1 MDFFLT
7 RWQTSLT
14 TLPDSGWTP
23 VRSTHPGLQILAGSL
38 VIRFMNSSHLM
49 DSEIFTIFE
58 LKTLTISLISENE
71 SEVEVMTSSRPPSAV
86 DPMFNESLNLSPVR
100 AGVGDGD
107 DKPRIESLDPD
118 VSSSQ
123 VMLHYDNGVSL
134 RLSTDHIYN
143 LRLC

>member
-1 MDFFLT
+1 
-7 RWQTSLT
+7 
-14 TLPDSGWTP
+14 
-23 VRSTHPGLQILAGSL
+23 
-38 VIRFMNSSHLM
+38 M

-118 VSSSQ
+118 VSASQ

>member
-23 VRSTHPGLQILAGSL
+23 FRSTHPGLQILAGSL

-118 VSSSQ
+118 VSASQ

-134 RLSTDHIYN
+134 RLSTDHI
-143 LRLC
+143 